1 MQLDTLLDV
10 QKNDE
15 SFKMCMWTVGKVVEL
30 FKSADGTLVSIAVK
44 FMNDVSVKQ
53 MTVTIDSDKI
63 APLST
68 KREPDEWRGKLKKGD
83 IVDAL
88 DRCNSWYEATVIL
101 AEERTECL
109 MPMIKVGFR

>member
-1 MQLDTLLDV
+1 
-10 QKNDE
+10 
-15 SFKMCMWTVGKVVEL
+15 MWTVGKVAEL
-30 FKSADGTLVSIAVK
+30 FKSADGRLVSVAIK

-63 APLST
+63 APLTT
-68 KREPDEWRGKLKKGD
+68 KREPDEWRAKLKKGD

-101 AEERTECL
+101 GEERTECL